1 MHVKLHGTMQ
11 INSKG
16 HLSIGGCDTVALAAE
31 FGTPLYVMDEAL
43 LRDNCRAYVDAF
55 RRYYPHS
62 EVLYAS
68 KAFCTMAMCR
78 LVQEEGLGLDVVSG
92 GELYTALKAGF
103 PAQRIYFHGNN
114 KTPQEI
120 ELALNA
126 KIGRFVVDNLS
137 ELELLQELARE
148 KRLHPCVLLRV
159 SPGIDAH
166 THHYIKTG
174 MIDSKFGLAIANGQ
188 AMLGVEKALAAK
200 NLEFKGLHCHIGSQ
214 IFELSSYCEAAKIM
228 VAFMQQVRE
237 NTGVVVEELNLGG
250 GLGIYYT
257 AEDTPQPVDV
267 FVKALTTA
275 VRETVDHYGLPAP
288 KVLVEPGRSLVSE
301 AGTTLYTIGTI
312 KDIPGIRK
320 YVAVDGGM
328 TDNPR
333 PALYQAKYEAAVA
346 NKMQQP
352 AQEVVSIAG
361 KCCESGDML
370 IWDIKLPQVARGDIL
385 AISCTGAYNYAMASN
400 YNRNTRPAVV
410 FVHDGVADLV
420 VRRESYADLVQN
432 DVLPERLCQR
442 VAHLA

>member
-1 MHVKLHGTMQ
+1 MKLHGTMQ

-16 HLSIGGCDTVALAAE
+16 HLSIGGCDAVALATE

-43 LRDNCRAYVDAF
+43 LRENCRAYVDAF
-55 RRYYPHS
+55 RRFYPHS
-62 EVLYAS
+62 AVLYAS
-68 KAFCTMAMCR
+68 KAFCAMAMCR
-78 LVQEEGLGLDVVSG
+78 LAQEEGLGLDVVSG
-92 GELYTALKAGF
+92 GELYTALQAGF
-103 PAQRIYFHGNN
+103 PAQHIYFHGNN
-114 KTPQEI
+114 KTPQEM
-120 ELALNA
+120 ELALHANV
-126 KIGRFVVDNLS
+126 GRIVVDNLS
-137 ELELLQELARE
+137 ELQLLQELAQE
-148 KRLHPCVLLRV
+148 KKAHPRVLLRV

-188 AMLGVEKALAAK
+188 AMLGVERILAAK

-214 IFELSSYCEAAKIM
+214 IFELSSYREAAKVM
-228 VAFMQQVRE
+228 VEFMQQVRASCGA
-237 NTGVVVEELNLGG
+237 TVEELNLGG

-257 AEDTPQPVDV
+257 SEDTPQPVD
-267 FVKALTTA
+267 ALVRTLAAA
-275 VRETVDHYGLPAP
+275 VREAAGHYGLPLP
-288 KVLVEPGRSLVSE
+288 KLIVEPGRSLVSE
-301 AGTTLYTIGTI
+301 AGTTLYTIGAI

-370 IWDIKLPQVARGDIL
+370 IWDIKLPRTARGDIL
-385 AISCTGAYNYAMASN
+385 AVACTGAYNYAMASN
-400 YNRNTRPAVV
+400 YNRNARPAVV

-420 VRRESYADLVQN
+420 VRRENYADLVQN
-432 DVLPERLCQR
+432 DVLPERFCQR
-442 VAHLA
+442 KAHLA